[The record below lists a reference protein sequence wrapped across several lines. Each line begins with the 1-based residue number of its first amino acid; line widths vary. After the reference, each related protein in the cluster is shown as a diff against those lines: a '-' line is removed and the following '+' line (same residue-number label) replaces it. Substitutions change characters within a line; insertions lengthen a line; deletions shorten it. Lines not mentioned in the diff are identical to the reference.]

1 MNGNGTEVERQE
13 AAELATL
20 REQYAEQGIR
30 AWLLAPD
37 IPTYL
42 SLMNGE
48 KVPVDRLRPE
58 ALARYG
64 LKRG

>member
-1 MNGNGTEVERQE
+1 MEPNGQGRE

-42 SLMNGE
+42 ALMNGE

-58 ALARYG
+58 ALAKYG
-64 LKRG
+64 LRRG

>member
-1 MNGNGTEVERQE
+1 MAGNGTERET
-13 AAELATL
+13 AELATL

-42 SLMNGE
+42 ALMNGE

-58 ALARYG
+58 ALSRYG
-64 LKRG
+64 LKR

>member
-1 MNGNGTEVERQE
+1 MRDNGEERQT

-42 SLMNGE
+42 ALMRGE
-48 KVPVDRLRPE
+48 SVPVDRLRAE
-58 ALARYG
+58 AVRRFG
-64 LKRG
+64 LKR